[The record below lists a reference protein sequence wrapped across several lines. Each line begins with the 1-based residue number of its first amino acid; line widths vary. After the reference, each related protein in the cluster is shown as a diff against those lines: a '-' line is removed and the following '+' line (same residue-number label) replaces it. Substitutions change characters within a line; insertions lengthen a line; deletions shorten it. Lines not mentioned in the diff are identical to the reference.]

1 MKNDALIKKIEEAI
15 GQLLL
20 DKSLTVSIAES
31 CTGGLISSRL
41 TDISGSSAYIKLN
54 LVTYS
59 NEAKVKML
67 GIELDLI
74 KNYGAVSE
82 QVALEMAK
90 GARKIACTD
99 IGIGVTGIAGPM
111 GGTPE
116 KPVGLVYI
124 GIASDKYS
132 EVHKVNI
139 SSELSRIE
147 IKYQASQRALEVL
160 KDFIL
165 RQF

>member
-1 MKNDALIKKIEEAI
+1 MKNNVTLEQAI
-15 GQLLL
+15 SQLLL
-20 DKSLTVSIAES
+20 DKNLTVSIAES

-41 TDISGSSAYIKLN
+41 TDVSGSSAYIKLN
-54 LVTYS
+54 LITYS

-67 GIELDLI
+67 GVEPDLI

-90 GARKIACTD
+90 GARNIAGTD
-99 IGIGVTGIAGPM
+99 LGVGITGIAGPT

-124 GIASDKYS
+124 GIASDTHS
-132 EVHKVNI
+132 EAHKVNI
-139 SSELSRIE
+139 SPELSRIE
-147 IKYQASQRALEVL
+147 IKYQASQRALELLQRFIKL
-160 KDFIL
+160 KYL
-165 RQF
+165 

>member
-1 MKNDALIKKIEEAI
+1 MNKKDNNIPEKIIGEMLLHKKI
-15 GQLLL
+15 
-20 DKSLTVSIAES
+20 TVSIAES

-59 NEAKVKML
+59 NDAKIKTL
-67 GIELDLI
+67 GIQPELI

-82 QVALEMAK
+82 PVAKAMAEK
-90 GARKIACTD
+90 VRLVAQTD
-99 IGIGVTGIAGPM
+99 IGLGVTGIAGPD

-124 GIASDKYS
+124 GISDGNQTKVY
-132 EVHKVNI
+132 KVNI
-139 SSELSRIE
+139 NPAFSRLIIKHEASEH
-147 IKYQASQRALEVL
+147 ALLFL
-160 KDFIL
+160 KLFLQNI
-165 RQF
+165 